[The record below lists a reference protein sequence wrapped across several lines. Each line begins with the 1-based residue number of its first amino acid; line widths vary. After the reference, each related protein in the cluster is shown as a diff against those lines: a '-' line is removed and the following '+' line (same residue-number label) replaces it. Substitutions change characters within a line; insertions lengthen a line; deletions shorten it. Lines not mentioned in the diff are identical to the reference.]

1 MKIRSLVALAG
12 LTISFALPTFAQQAN
27 DIVGTWMLVSITLEK
42 DGKKTDFYG
51 PNPQGQLMYD
61 ATGHFSVIITR
72 SDLPKFASNNR
83 EAGTAEENKGIVEGS
98 LAYFGTYEVSETDK
112 IITSHVKS
120 STFPNW
126 NGTDRKTSFNISG
139 DELSTHVISGPL
151 TSIGTGT
158 AYVVWKRAK

>member
-1 MKIRSLVALAG
+1 MSTEEAVAQTTNG
-12 LTISFALPTFAQQAN
+12 L
-27 DIVGTWMLVSITLEK
+27 VGTGTLVSIMLER

-51 PNPQGQLMYD
+51 ANPQGQLMHD
-61 ATGHFSVIITR
+61 ANGRFPVIVTR
-72 SDLPKFASNNR
+72 SDLPKLASNNR
-83 EAGTAEENKGIVEGS
+83 EAGTAEENKAIVEGS

-139 DELSTHVISGPL
+139 DELSTHVVTGPL